1 MKSYYIILY
10 VWIIYLTIRNLRL
23 IFKQQKRKRKY
34 NFKNIKSINLG
45 SSHSYFAFLGA
56 DEKINLNLAHI
67 SQTFYY
73 DKIML
78 NKFINKIKKE
88 KEFICFITVSY
99 FSFSSKEVW
108 EDQDIIQY
116 YIPLSIYDFKGKEKI
131 DYILYNYFPII
142 FRFKNNLKEKL
153 NKTKKKKEMII
164 ERRIKGHVNK
174 LEKTEYREYNLNLLE
189 EIIKKCQDNSIKVVL
204 LTTSFQKEYND
215 YFSEEL
221 LEKNFYNVIESITR
235 KYKIKY
241 LDYSHDYINFDK
253 KEYFQKND
261 YDHLSLDGAKVLMR
275 LLEKEL
281 KIKLLN

>member
-1 MKSYYIILY
+1 MKLYYIILY
-10 VWIIYLTIRNLRL
+10 YIIYLAIRNLRL
-23 IFKQQKRKRKY
+23 ILKQQKRKRKY

-45 SSHSYFAFLGA
+45 SSHSYFAFLGV

-78 NKFINKIKKE
+78 NKFIDKIKKE
-88 KEFICFITVSY
+88 KEFICFITISY
-99 FSFSSKEVW
+99 FSFSSKEIW
-108 EDQDIIQY
+108 QRQDIIQY
-116 YIPLSIYDFKGKEKI
+116 YTPLSIINFKGKERI
-131 DYILYNYFPII
+131 NYILYNYFPVIL
-142 FRFKNNLKEKL
+142 RFKNKLKEKL
-153 NKTKKKKEMII
+153 NKTKKKKEMTI
-164 ERRIKGHVNK
+164 ESRIKGHVKK

-204 LTTSFQKEYND
+204 LTTPFQKEYNN

-221 LEKNFYNVIESITR
+221 LEKNFYNVIESITK

>member
-1 MKSYYIILY
+1 M
-10 VWIIYLTIRNLRL
+10 

-45 SSHSYFAFLGA
+45 SSHSYFAFLEA

-78 NKFINKIKKE
+78 NKFIDKIKKE
-88 KEFICFITVSY
+88 KELICFITISY

-116 YIPLSIYDFKGKEKI
+116 YVPLSIWDFKGKERI
-131 DYILYNYFPII
+131 NYILYNYLPVIL
-142 FRFKNNLKEKL
+142 RFKRKIKEKL
-153 NKTKKKKEMII
+153 NKEKRKKEVTI
-164 ERRIKGHVNK
+164 ESRIKGHVKK
-174 LEKTEYREYNLNLLE
+174 LEKTQYREYNLNLLE
-189 EIIKKCQDNSIKVVL
+189 GIIKKCQDNSIKVVL
-204 LTTSFQKEYND
+204 LTTPFQKEYND

-221 LEKNFYNVIESITR
+221 LEKNFYNVIEGITK

-241 LDYSHDYINFDK
+241 LDYSYNYIDFDK

-261 YDHLSLDGAKVLMR
+261 CDHLSLDGAKVLMR
-275 LLEKEL
+275 LLEKNL
-281 KIKLLN
+281 KIKKLL

>member
-1 MKSYYIILY
+1 MKLYYIILY
-10 VWIIYLTIRNLRL
+10 YIIYLIIRNLRL

-45 SSHSYFAFLGA
+45 SSHSYFAFLEA

-78 NKFINKIKKE
+78 NKFIDKIKKE
-88 KEFICFITVSY
+88 KELICFITISY

-116 YIPLSIYDFKGKEKI
+116 YVPLSIWDFKGKERI
-131 DYILYNYFPII
+131 NYILYNYLPVIL
-142 FRFKNNLKEKL
+142 RFKRKIKEKL
-153 NKTKKKKEMII
+153 NKEKRKKEVTI
-164 ERRIKGHVNK
+164 ESRIKGHVKK
-174 LEKTEYREYNLNLLE
+174 LEKTQYREYNLNLLE
-189 EIIKKCQDNSIKVVL
+189 GIIKKCQDNSIKVVL
-204 LTTSFQKEYND
+204 LTTPFQKEYND

-221 LEKNFYNVIESITR
+221 LEKNFYNVIEGITR

-241 LDYSHDYINFDK
+241 LDYSHDHINFDK

>member
-67 SQTFYY
+67 SQPFYY
-73 DKIML
+73 DKIIL
-78 NKFINKIKKE
+78 NKFIDKIKKE
-88 KEFICFITVSY
+88 LVCFITISY
-99 FSFSSKEVW
+99 FSFSSRKSWIEQ
-108 EDQDIIQY
+108 EYISQY
-116 YIPLSIYDFKGKEKI
+116 YVPLSIRNFKDKERI
-131 DYILYNYFPII
+131 NYVLYNYFPII

-153 NKTKKKKEMII
+153 NKTKKKKEMTI
-164 ERRIKGHVNK
+164 ERRIKGHVKK
-174 LEKTEYREYNLNLLE
+174 LENIDYREYNLNLLE

-204 LTTSFQKEYND
+204 LTTPFQKEYND

-221 LEKNFYNVIESITR
+221 LEKNFYNVIEGITE

-261 YDHLSLDGAKVLMR
+261 YDHLSLDGAKILMR

-281 KIKLLN
+281 KIKLI

>member
-1 MKSYYIILY
+1 
-10 VWIIYLTIRNLRL
+10 
-23 IFKQQKRKRKY
+23 
-34 NFKNIKSINLG
+34 
-45 SSHSYFAFLGA
+45 
-56 DEKINLNLAHI
+56 
-67 SQTFYY
+67 
-73 DKIML
+73 ML

-88 KEFICFITVSY
+88 KEFICFITISY
-99 FSFSSKEVW
+99 FSFSSKEIW
-108 EDQDIIQY
+108 QRQDIIQY
-116 YIPLSIYDFKGKEKI
+116 YTLLSIINFKGKERI
-131 DYILYNYFPII
+131 NYILYNYFPEIL
-142 FRFKNNLKEKL
+142 RFKNKLKEKL
-153 NKTKKKKEMII
+153 NKTKKKKEMTI
-164 ERRIKGHVNK
+164 ESRIKGHVKN

-204 LTTSFQKEYND
+204 LTTPFQKEYNN

-241 LDYSHDYINFDK
+241 LDYSHDYINFNK